1 MSVSMA
7 DAGMCGDFDSVI
19 GVESMNRLTTC

>member
-7 DAGMCGDFDSVI
+7 DAGMCGDFVSVI
-19 GVESMNRLTTC
+19 GVASMNRSTTC